1 MPTDQFIEELTDG
14 SPATTGDLFALQRRV
29 NGVWTDLFIR
39 AENIAGA
46 GVLAADITIASAV
59 IGDNELLPQVI
70 GKCYLILDPPI
81 VQVSGNLPTSGTG
94 NIVIRDGGSSQ
105 WGTQIS
111 DSETDACYVV
121 GQRAYDGPM
130 GIQSLNLATD
140 VFNGATLRVRFNF
153 ILADI

>member
-14 SPATTGDLFALQRRV
+14 SPATTGDLFAIQRRV
-29 NGVWTDLFIR
+29 NGVWTDFFIR

-59 IGDNELLPQVI
+59 LGAQELLPQVT
-70 GKCYLILDPPI
+70 GKCYIILDPPI
-81 VQVSGNLPTSGTG
+81 VQVTGNLPTSGTG
-94 NIVIRDGGSSQ
+94 NVFVGDGFSQ
-105 WGTQIS
+105 QWNSQFA
-111 DSETDACYVV
+111 DAETDAVYILND
-121 GQRAYDGPM
+121 QASEFNA
-130 GIQSLNLATD
+130 GISSLNLTTD

>member
-14 SPATTGDLFALQRRV
+14 SPATTGDLFAMQRRV
-29 NGVWTDLFIR
+29 NGVWTDFFIH

-46 GVLAADITIASAV
+46 GVLAADITIEVVALQ
-59 IGDNELLPQVI
+59 IELLPQVL
-70 GKCYLILDPPI
+70 GKCYIILDPPI

-94 NIVIRDGGSSQ
+94 NVFVSDGGSQQWNSQ
-105 WGTQIS
+105 FADT
-111 DSETDACYVV
+111 ETDAVYILNDQT
-121 GQRAYDGPM
+121 GELNA
-130 GIQSLNLATD
+130 GISSLNLATD